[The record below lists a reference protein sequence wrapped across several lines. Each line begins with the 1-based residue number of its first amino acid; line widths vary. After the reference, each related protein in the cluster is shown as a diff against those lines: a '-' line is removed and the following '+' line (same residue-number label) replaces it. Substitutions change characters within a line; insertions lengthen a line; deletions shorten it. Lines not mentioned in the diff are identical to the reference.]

1 MKTIFTTITMLVLL
15 CLGIA
20 AHGEQKKSETGKQY
34 FLDAK
39 KGILSNSENTGQ
51 FKHLFVTGNQLSV
64 PGKSEDYSW
73 NEELNDWQ
81 HVSNTTYTYN
91 NSGKLTEEIARDAE
105 TNYYLSRNTYSY
117 GSGNTFEE
125 VSYIWIIDGWI
136 PVAGER
142 RLNTIFE
149 LQLTGTVEQTLENDV
164 WVNKTKSQY
173 IYFDNNIPIEIQTY
187 NWDGDNWILHSRMG
201 LLTWANWPN
210 RELTAYTKQIM
221 QDNNWVNAERYSKQY
236 DGNNYTATTEIWENE
251 AWVNSTKETYSRT
264 ETQEE
269 LIMEEWTVQGWG
281 KTEKYQGTFDD
292 FGNPT
297 GMKYSSWFDTE
308 WELELEL
315 LMDLSYNESNDVT
328 EMFIRSWN
336 PSLTA
341 PENLSKYIFS
351 DFLHFTTDVPEITSL
366 NNVKVFPNPV
376 GSNLNIQID
385 ENKISGY
392 HVNIVNLTGQTIFSK
407 KYSNPSISI
416 NADGFASGMYLLN
429 IKTDDGSFYSQ
440 KLLKQ

>member
-1 MKTIFTTITMLVLL
+1 MKTIFTSITMLVLL
-15 CLGIA
+15 TLGIA

-328 EMFIRSWN
+328 EMVIRSWN

-392 HVNIVNLTGQTIFSK
+392 HVNIVNLTGQTILSK

>member
-1 MKTIFTTITMLVLL
+1 MKTIFTSITMLVLL

-34 FLDAK
+34 FLEVK

-164 WVNKTKSQY
+164 WVNKTKSVY

-187 NWDGDNWILHSRMG
+187 NWDGDNWILNSRTG

-269 LIMEEWTVQGWG
+269 LIIEEWTVQGWG

-297 GMKYSSWFDTE
+297 GMKYSSRFDTE

-328 EMFIRSWN
+328 EMVIRSWN

>member
-34 FLDAK
+34 FLEVK

-328 EMFIRSWN
+328 EMVIRSWN

-416 NADGFASGMYLLN
+416 NADGFASGMYFLN

>member
-1 MKTIFTTITMLVLL
+1 MKTIFTSITMLVLL

-34 FLDAK
+34 FLEVK

-164 WVNKTKSQY
+164 WVNKTKSVY

-187 NWDGDNWILHSRMG
+187 NWDGDNWILNSRTG

-269 LIMEEWTVQGWG
+269 LIIEEWTVQGWG

-328 EMFIRSWN
+328 EMVIRSWN